1 MTVQWRTAAWS
12 LHSRGSRLTAGQWLQ
27 ALLAELTPS
36 GAEGGAAGGC
46 VKVALIAQMKED
58 APSQREVRIEIDETL
73 RRLNAPGSPHA
84 ATEFVSHSAKSA
96 FDATALIGKDDPAT
110 FTRDLALMAT
120 SHLLLVGESQLSRL
134 GAALQPL
141 DGKHAHLVADGRFY
155 AANQATAT
163 QAGSTDPPKPPCRL
177 LAHTILPDEA
187 LLRARRAMAA
197 AKQAANQASGDASG
211 DASSMSALASFIRGG
226 PGMEAGAGSSVQA
239 VPNKSP
245 GCAAWAAAG
254 ECVRNP
260 RFMAIECA
268 AACHGADATLPL
280 CPQYH
285 APAAAQQ
292 LLLASDTCEGPP
304 AELLMAANAKPPK
317 GPR

>member
-1 MTVQWRTAAWS
+1 M
-12 LHSRGSRLTAGQWLQ
+12 
-27 ALLAELTPS
+27 AELTPS
-36 GAEGGAAGGC
+36 GADGGAGC

-84 ATEFVSHSAKSA
+84 ATEFVSHSSKSA

-141 DGKHAHLVADGRFY
+141 GGEHAHLVADGRFY
-155 AANQATAT
+155 AANQATAN
-163 QAGSTDPPKPPCRL
+163 QAASTDPSKPPCRL

-197 AKQAANQASGDASG
+197 ANQAAANQARGVGG
-211 DASSMSALASFIRGG
+211 DASSALARFIRGG
-226 PGMEAGAGSSVQA
+226 PGMEAGSSVQV

-304 AELLMAANAKPPK
+304 AELLNPAPSRRVPSER
-317 GPR
+317 P